1 MARDAARS
9 LLCRAAWD
17 HEIADKDLHRLA
29 LLIERRRADLDH
41 SLFRSRFRGSH
52 LEHFALNAQL
62 IPRPYRTRP
71 AEFVEPGANDTADGL
86 DVAFDQEAHG
96 KRGGVPAAGGK
107 SAEQALARG
116 LPVEMKGLRIELA
129 REAHDFCRRN
139 RYRSCREAL
148 ADVQIVQPPK
158 PKQAASTDKQAVSTG
173 KAEAKA
179 DTPADVINARG
190 FWGDTGATPNQA
202 TPAQVAAL
210 NARQA
215 LASADPQPTASVSS
229 PLQALAY
236 APAAN
241 SPVDRA
247 NIVAAS
253 APLPRSIRPASALRN
268 AMASTKIDLV
278 VAKGAQGQGNLVATS
293 TRLAASGASDTWM
306 RMMILAPSA
315 STSMNATVL
324 GDVDM
329 TVMRSYFVKP
339 DAAIAM
345 GFSDDP
351 MLGMACDHFAGSA
364 TATLAT
370 QSFVT
375 RTAALR

>member
-1 MARDAARS
+1 MASAAPAKS
-9 LLCRAAWD
+9 ADPVPVPRA
-17 HEIADKDLHRLA
+17 K
-29 LLIERRRADLDH
+29 
-41 SLFRSRFRGSH
+41 
-52 LEHFALNAQL
+52 
-62 IPRPYRTRP
+62 
-71 AEFVEPGANDTADGL
+71 
-86 DVAFDQEAHG
+86 
-96 KRGGVPAAGGK
+96 PAA
-107 SAEQALARG
+107 ATLQLA
-116 LPVEMKGLRIELA
+116 
-129 REAHDFCRRN
+129 
-139 RYRSCREAL
+139 S

-158 PKQAASTDKQAVSTG
+158 PAASPDKQAVSTG

-190 FWGDTGATPNQA
+190 FWGDTTATPNQA

-210 NARQA
+210 NARRA
-215 LASADPQPTASVSS
+215 LESADPQATASVSN
-229 PLQALAY
+229 PLEALAY

-241 SPVDRA
+241 SPIDRA

-253 APLPRSIRPASALRN
+253 APIPRSIRPVSAPRN

-278 VAKGAQGQGNLVATS
+278 VAKGAQGQGNLQGNLVATS
-293 TRLAASGASDTWM
+293 TRLAASGSGDTWT

-315 STSMNATVL
+315 SASMSTTVL

-329 TVMRSYFVKP
+329 TAMRAYFVKP
-339 DAAIAM
+339 DAALAIS
-345 GFSDDP
+345 FSDDP